1 MERTNPAPSPPRR
14 GAPPALAAAL
24 ASLLAGASGCGG
36 FYVEAEQAKAC
47 ITENAIQI
55 PVTVQ
60 GTSGSFATEL
70 SYDVG
75 KWFPDLTSAS
85 ASNDRVV
92 RFLELQVQVP
102 AGQPDVN
109 LDWVGT
115 FDVTLLPA
123 AGSGLQEIVAL
134 HYQKPSG
141 GQQITRLALESDISS
156 QNLAAYLASGEIHF
170 RLAGSG
176 QGNLPGGT
184 WIVNVG
190 GCFYAKVRKGL
201 GNL

>member
-1 MERTNPAPSPPRR
+1 MPSTIPSPPRR
-14 GAPPALAAAL
+14 AAPSARAAAL
-24 ASLLAGASGCGG
+24 AALLAGASGCGG
-36 FYVEAEQAKAC
+36 FYVEAEQARAC
-47 ITENAIQI
+47 ITENGIQI

-60 GTSGSFATEL
+60 GTSGSFSTDL

-75 KWFPDLTSAS
+75 KWFPDITDVSAS
-85 ASNDRVV
+85 KDRVV

-134 HYQKPSG
+134 HYEKPPG
-141 GQQITRLALESDISS
+141 GQQITRLVVDSAISS
-156 QNLAAYLASGEIHF
+156 QNLATYLAQGEIHF

-176 QGNLPGGT
+176 QGNLPSGS

-190 GCFYAKVRKGL
+190 GCFYARVRKGL
-201 GNL
+201 GDL